1 MARHTRKGTGYP
13 RTITFHVPKRTLK
26 SSPKMAAP
34 KMSVKRAAMPKAPAM
49 KQSPK
54 AMR

>member
-13 RTITFHVPKRTLK
+13 RTITFHAPKRTLK
-26 SSPKMAAP
+26 AAPKISAP
-34 KMSVKRAAMPKAPAM
+34 KMSAKRPAMPKAPAM
-49 KQSPK
+49 KQSLK